1 MLVENLAGVVV
12 VVDDDVAVVV
22 EVLTGLLESNKRLP
36 LRLVLVLNVFIE
48 FIVFVDVAVDVVEV
62 FLDFDVG
69 DEDGDSI

>member
-1 MLVENLAGVVV
+1 LAGVV

-22 EVLTGLLESNKRLP
+22 EALTGLLESNKRLP

-62 FLDFDVG
+62 FLDFD
-69 DEDGDSI
+69 DSDDSI